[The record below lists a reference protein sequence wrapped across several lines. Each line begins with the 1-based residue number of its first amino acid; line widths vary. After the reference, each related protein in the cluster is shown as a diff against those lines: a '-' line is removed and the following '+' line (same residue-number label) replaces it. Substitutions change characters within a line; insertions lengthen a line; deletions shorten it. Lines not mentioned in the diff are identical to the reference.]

1 MEGKLLVYSM
11 EGSFLSCPELRMKR
25 RASDRGAGETS
36 AKAKAL
42 GNGIAGNNAKRAG
55 PFVLGKSDP
64 GGGGGQGLRALILTY
79 QQQSEEPTA
88 AVLDPD
94 LSVEN
99 PGLRSLQSKGCQLL
113 LTH

>member
-1 MEGKLLVYSM
+1 MERKLLVYSM

-36 AKAKAL
+36 AKARAL

-64 GGGGGQGLRALILTY
+64 MGWGWPGLKG
-79 QQQSEEPTA
+79 SHS
-88 AVLDPD
+88 D
-94 LSVEN
+94 LSAA
-99 PGLRSLQSKGCQLL
+99 K
-113 LTH
+113 